1 MKRAW
6 TDPSPPLQTQE
17 ALWAQSLVFQTQ
29 LKMSEEPKTTCKF
42 LFKKSNKTFSAR
54 KRNASDSDKGIY
66 RIIFFH
72 GFSVRHVWTG
82 QFYVVRTFSQCSRS
96 TRSCSSQCLKS
107 ACVCSSD
114 RSSGEEG
121 SAVVRKKK
129 AAVANPMIQKV
140 CRRFMCYVK
149 SALFVFY
156 EAVVYTEAITTSHL
170 PHTPPYRQRKW
181 RGKKSPQAKVKRRKK
196 TRLSPSL
203 TGRLGQRWVC

>member
-1 MKRAW
+1 M
-6 TDPSPPLQTQE
+6 
-17 ALWAQSLVFQTQ
+17 Q
-29 LKMSEEPKTTCKF
+29 LT
-42 LFKKSNKTFSAR
+42 
-54 KRNASDSDKGIY
+54 
-66 RIIFFH
+66 
-72 GFSVRHVWTG
+72 V
-82 QFYVVRTFSQCSRS
+82 
-96 TRSCSSQCLKS
+96 S

-196 TRLSPSL
+196 TRMSLSL
-203 TGRLGQRWVC
+203 TGRLGQR